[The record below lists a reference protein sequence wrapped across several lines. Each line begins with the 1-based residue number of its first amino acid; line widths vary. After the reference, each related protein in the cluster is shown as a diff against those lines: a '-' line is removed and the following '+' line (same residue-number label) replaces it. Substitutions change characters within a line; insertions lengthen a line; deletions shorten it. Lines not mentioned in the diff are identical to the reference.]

1 MTTQATPAVHEKSP
15 VTRRGQRTRE
25 RLVDAGWRVF
35 ESKGF
40 MDTRITDITEAAGV
54 ATGSFYSY
62 FDTKEQLFAEVALR
76 FSRKVYEASAT
87 PDGERI
93 DDLRLRIDANNRR
106 YLASYRRNAQM
117 LKVIE
122 QMASLNEECAQI
134 RREVRRAFVARNE
147 RGIRRLQDQGLAD
160 PDLDVH
166 TAASALAS
174 MIDNFAY
181 VWFVLDEPFD
191 EEVAAETL
199 TRLWLRA
206 IGAPL
211 PTELS
216 SREAV

>member
-1 MTTQATPAVHEKSP
+1 MSTQTTSAPATKNP

-25 RLVDAGWRVF
+25 RLVTAAWRVF
-35 ESKGF
+35 EAQGF
-40 MDTRITDITEAAGV
+40 MDTRITDITAEAGV

-76 FSRKVYEASAT
+76 FSRQVYEASAT
-87 PDGERI
+87 PEDEWI

-106 YLASYRRNAQM
+106 YLRAYRQNAQM

-122 QMASLNEECAQI
+122 QMASLNEECARI
-134 RREVRRAFVARNE
+134 RRDVRRAFVARNE

-160 PDLDVH
+160 PDLDAH

-191 EEVAAETL
+191 EDVAAQTL

-211 PTELS
+211 PTELTA
-216 SREAV
+216 EEVV